1 MKGDSGFDQIGGVD
15 DTVIR
20 QQKAKA
26 RELRKSRWWQQKIG
40 RGRCQYCGASVP
52 PKELTM
58 DHILPLAMGGTSSK
72 GNIAA
77 CCKACN
83 TRKKTMMPIEWQH
96 YLETLEHSSQE
107 D

>member
-1 MKGDSGFDQIGGVD
+1 MKKGEEGFDHLCGVD

-26 RELRKSRWWQQKIG
+26 RELRKSRWWQQKIS
-40 RGRCQYCGASVP
+40 RGHCQYCGASVP

-58 DHILPLAMGGTSSK
+58 DHIVPLAMGGSSSK

-83 TRKKTMMPIEWQH
+83 NKKKDHDADRVAALPGKSWN
-96 YLETLEHSSQE
+96 SAR
-107 D
+107 